1 MMENP
6 FKKAREA
13 AGMKQ
18 KEVAKA
24 LGVSQDT
31 MWRLESG
38 RRDPKTEEVK
48 SLAKLYGVPFESL
61 LSMSSNDSSPTQLQ
75 MEAETEK
82 KPENVV
88 ASQMCERGV
97 IYVDGKAIDTLA
109 RQLRDRLYTE
119 FDKTAPEILDD
130 VKDTLHQC
138 LRIYEDNRIERKHA

>member
-1 MMENP
+1 MRENQ

-13 AGMKQ
+13 AGIKQ
-18 KEVAKA
+18 KEAAKA

-38 RRDPKTEEVK
+38 HRDPKTEEVK
-48 SLAKLYGVPFESL
+48 FLAKLYGVPFESL
-61 LSMSSNDSSPTQLQ
+61 LSISSDDSSPTQLQ
-75 MEAETEK
+75 MEVETEK
-82 KPENVV
+82 EPQNVI
-88 ASQMCERGV
+88 ASQMCERGI

-119 FDKTAPEILDD
+119 FDKTTPEILDD

-138 LRIYEDNRIERKHA
+138 LRIYEDNRELKHA